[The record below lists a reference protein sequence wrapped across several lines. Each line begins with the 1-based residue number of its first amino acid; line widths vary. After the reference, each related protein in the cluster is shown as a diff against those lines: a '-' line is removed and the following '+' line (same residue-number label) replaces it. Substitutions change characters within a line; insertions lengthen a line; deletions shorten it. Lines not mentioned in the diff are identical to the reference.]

1 MEGKKKIKEEDLG
14 TLSGGCGKKIEPKK
28 VCGVKTDWAPC
39 GKYKPARGKEYRL
52 KLCGNCIYCD
62 KFDPGDFILSEDATC
77 HYPVAVH

>member
-1 MEGKKKIKEEDLG
+1 MENSKDLGKKKIPDSNLEKVV
-14 TLSGGCGKKIEPKK
+14 GGVQTG
-28 VCGVKTDWAPC
+28 WAAC
-39 GKYKPARGKEYRL
+39 DKYKPVGGGKYV